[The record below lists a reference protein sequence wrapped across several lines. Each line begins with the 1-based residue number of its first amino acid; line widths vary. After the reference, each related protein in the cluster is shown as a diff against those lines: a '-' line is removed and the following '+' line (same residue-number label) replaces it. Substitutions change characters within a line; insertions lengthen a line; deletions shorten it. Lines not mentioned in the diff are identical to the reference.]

1 MALEKVENGEA
12 GSSARSKINAGL
24 TKTDQNEGSLSGLQT
39 QIDELLAVN
48 VYLKSVVESKGIDE
62 NSIAVPIIIQPDDI
76 YVDVATLQK
85 TGLTD
90 GVYVISASMIIEPN
104 QVKQPYLIRQVDDGI
119 AYGGISEYASDNTN
133 RTMEFYRTY
142 YTVINGV
149 MDFKMQGAVASGAS
163 SEAMEYSYTLLDYSM
178 FLPETG
184 GASGA
189 GSHLNNKPPA

>member
-1 MALEKVENGEA
+1 MMAVLEKVENGES
-12 GSSARSKINAGL
+12 GESARGKINAGL
-24 TKTDQNEGSLSGLQT
+24 TKTDQNEA
-39 QIDELLAVN
+39 QIIELTAFN
-48 VYLKSVVESKGIDE
+48 EYLRSVVDSKGIDE
-62 NSIAVPIIIQPDDI
+62 NSIPVPINLQPDDI

-90 GVYVISASMIIEPN
+90 GVYVISATMIIEPN

-119 AYGGISEYASDNTN
+119 AYGGVSEYSSDNTN
-133 RTMEFYRTY
+133 RIMEFYRTY

-149 MDFKMQGAVASGAS
+149 MNFKMQGAVQSGAS
-163 SEAMEYSYTLLDYSM
+163 SEIMIYSYTLLDYQM

>member
-1 MALEKVENGEA
+1 MALEKVENGDT
-12 GSSARSKINAGL
+12 GSVARGKINAGL
-24 TKTDQNEGSLSGLQT
+24 TSQDQYEGRIAAL
-39 QIDELLAVN
+39 EAAN
-48 VYLKSVVESKGIDE
+48 VEQQAINDYFRGVIESKGIDE
-62 NSIAVPIIIQPDDI
+62 NSVPVPINLTPDDI
-76 YVDVATLQK
+76 FVDVATLQK

-90 GVYVISASMIIEPN
+90 GVYVISATMIIEPN

-119 AYGGISEYASDNTN
+119 AYGGVSEYSSDNTN
-133 RTMEFYRTY
+133 RIMEFYRTY

-163 SEAMEYSYTLLDYSM
+163 AEIMIYSYTLLDYEM